1 MLNLNDLKK
10 SYFIAEIGI
19 NHNGDLQIAKR
30 LIDAAFATNWDCVK
44 FQKRNPDS
52 CVPEH
57 QKNIEKETPWGKM
70 TYIEYKHKMEF
81 EEKEYDYIDKYCKE
95 KPISWIA
102 SVWDLDSLEFI
113 KKYNPEFIKIPSPM
127 LANEKLMLECCKTK
141 LPIVLSTGMSTLE
154 EIDVAVEIL
163 KENASQ
169 YALLVC
175 NSSYPA
181 RNSELNL
188 KLIPEF
194 KKRYKCTIG
203 YSGHEYGLTTT
214 TIAVALGAEI
224 VERHIT
230 LDHNLW
236 GTDQKSSVEIQG
248 MDKLYKQITSI
259 KEALGD
265 GVKVIYDSEL
275 KMRKKLRGN

>member
-113 KKYNPEFIKIPSPM
+113 KK
-127 LANEKLMLECCKTK
+127 
-141 LPIVLSTGMSTLE
+141 
-154 EIDVAVEIL
+154 
-163 KENASQ
+163 
-169 YALLVC
+169 
-175 NSSYPA
+175 
-181 RNSELNL
+181 
-188 KLIPEF
+188 
-194 KKRYKCTIG
+194 
-203 YSGHEYGLTTT
+203 
-214 TIAVALGAEI
+214 
-224 VERHIT
+224 
-230 LDHNLW
+230 
-236 GTDQKSSVEIQG
+236 
-248 MDKLYKQITSI
+248 
-259 KEALGD
+259 
-265 GVKVIYDSEL
+265 
-275 KMRKKLRGN
+275 